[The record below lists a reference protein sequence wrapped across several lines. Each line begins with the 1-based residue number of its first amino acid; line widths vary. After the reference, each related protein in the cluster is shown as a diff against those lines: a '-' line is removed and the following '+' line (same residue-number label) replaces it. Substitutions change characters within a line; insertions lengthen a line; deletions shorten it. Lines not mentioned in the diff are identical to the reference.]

1 MQLIILDAGA
11 NRYHTARTHRLN
23 PVQDGILDER
33 LKKKGWDQC
42 TSSGWHDVTLI
53 SEPLA
58 KPYLHDCEIALD
70 EVSLA
75 FQWHELLRRGI
86 QCQPKH
92 IAQGG
97 NHSISFLR
105 IFVHEF
111 GDNVQ
116 GIEEE
121 MRLKLALQY
130 VKAGTGETGS
140 PLLFAAEEER
150 GVRSTHD
157 HEVDGQPESDQVK

>member
-1 MQLIILDAGA
+1 MQLIIFDPGA
-11 NRYHTARTHRLN
+11 NRYDTARRHWLN
-23 PVQDGILDER
+23 SMQYGILNER
-33 LKKKGWDQC
+33 LEKKRGDQR

-53 SEPLA
+53 SEPFA
-58 KPYLHDCEIALD
+58 KPYLHDCEIALY
-70 EVSLA
+70 EVRLA

-105 IFVHEF
+105 IFMHEF

-140 PLLFAAEEER
+140 P
-150 GVRSTHD
+150 
-157 HEVDGQPESDQVK
+157 